1 MTDITPLNVYAG
13 GPITN
18 RGEATRIGVD
28 PTGTTDDI
36 AYASGRVAV
45 VRSTSDPLK
54 SVIFSMHTSPVT
66 VVKISPDGEYIV
78 SGDEG
83 GSIRVWNR
91 KTLKE
96 KLAEQVSGGSIR
108 DLAVTSDGKF
118 SVLGGEARGMFAK
131 CVKLPSAGNAGACNG
146 HSKRVICC
154 DVSQT
159 KPPIT
164 ATGSEDMTLGIFK
177 GPPVREIDT
186 PKFLSHH
193 TGFINDVKFAPDGT
207 KLAVAS
213 SDRSVSI
220 VNVSTSEVE
229 KTLSGHSASVTAVSW
244 SKDGKQLLS
253 SGNDKSNILWDIES
267 GSVVKKT
274 VFGSNVQEMQVACA
288 ILPKSGRLVSVA
300 LSGDITVRN
309 PDADEPDLVLRGH
322 SKQIVGLAVV
332 GNQAFSADYSGRM
345 VAWDIGVGSS
355 KKTFSGKGPT
365 NAVCALAANEKI
377 IVNVGQDGKVF
388 VTPVA
393 SLEYAKPITVKGGA
407 VGVAVPKLDT
417 APYAAAVINETRV
430 AIVDKS
436 GTEIETEMEL
446 ARSDKGVCIAV
457 SADGSRLVIGVE
469 VAGGA
474 GEYRFVKY
482 AGGSLEQ
489 DGEAKR
495 TLAAPNRL
503 AFSPDG
509 KVLAIGEKSRKVKMV
524 RIDDGSKVDGGGT
537 GHTARVDALAFS
549 DDGKRLASGGMDGSI
564 AVWHVDSDE
573 DPQRLM
579 AAHRN
584 GVTGIAFVNGSSII
598 SAGSDSCVRTW
609 SF

>member
-1 MTDITPLNVYAG
+1 MTAIAPLHVYAG
-13 GPITN
+13 GPITK
-18 RGEATRIGVD
+18 RGEASRIGID
-28 PTGTTDDI
+28 PTGASDDI

-45 VRSTSDPLK
+45 VRSTSDPLNC
-54 SVIFSMHTSPVT
+54 VIFSMHTSPVT
-66 VVKISPDGEYIV
+66 VVKISPDGENIV

-83 GSIRVWNR
+83 GCIRVWNR

-96 KLAEQVSGGSIR
+96 KLGEQVSGGSIR

-164 ATGSEDMTLGIFK
+164 VTGSEDMTLGIFK

-186 PKFLSHH
+186 PKFLNHH
-193 TGFINDVKFAPDGT
+193 TGFINDIKFSPDGT
-207 KLAVAS
+207 KIAVGS
-213 SDRSVSI
+213 SDRSISI
-220 VNVSTSEVE
+220 VNVNSFEVE
-229 KTLSGHSASVTAVSW
+229 KNLSGHAASVTAVSW
-244 SKDGKQLLS
+244 SKDGSQILS
-253 SGNDKSNILWDIES
+253 SGNDKSNILWDVAS

-274 VFGSNVQEMQVACA
+274 VFGNNVQDMQVACA

-322 SKQIVGLAVV
+322 SKQIVGLAIV

-345 VAWDIGVGSS
+345 VAWDIGLGAA

-365 NAVCALAANEKI
+365 TSVCALAANEKNV
-377 IVNVGQDGKVF
+377 VNVGQDGKIY

-393 SLEYAKPITVKGGA
+393 SLEYGKPVSLKGGA
-407 VGVAVPKLDT
+407 EGVAVPKSER
-417 APYAAAVINETRV
+417 APYTAAIINETRI
-430 AIVDKS
+430 AILDKS

-457 SADGSRLVIGVE
+457 TDDGSRLAIGVE

-474 GEYRFVKY
+474 GEYRMLKY
-482 AGGSLEQ
+482 TGGSLEQ

-495 TLAAPNRL
+495 TLSAPNRL

-524 RIDDGSKVDGGGT
+524 STEDGSKVDGGGT
-537 GHTARVDALAFS
+537 GHTARVDALSFS
-549 DDGKRLASGGMDGSI
+549 QDGKRLASGGMDGSI
-564 AVWHVDSDE
+564 AVWHVDSDDE
-573 DPQRLM
+573 PQRLM

-584 GVTGIAFVNGSSII
+584 GVTGIAFVNGNTIM
-598 SAGSDSCVRTW
+598 SAGSDSCLRTW
-609 SF
+609 TF